1 MSARAAASSIPP
13 NTLNST
19 TSCQIS
25 LDRADLREN
34 VEQAVAVQLRQEHD
48 DA

>member
-1 MSARAAASSIPP
+1 MMSARATASSTPP

-19 TSCQIS
+19 SYQIS

-34 VEQAVAVQLRQEHD
+34 VEQAVAVQLRQEHH